1 MYLDINSIEIAI
13 INLFISVI
21 IIIFYYYYH
30 YIKTFFF
37 LSFILFYLFNF
48 LSYLFPNVYFWTYHS
63 VILLRYYYQ
72 EILTLINLKRSIY
85 VEVLK

>member
-37 LSFILFYLFNF
+37 YLLFYFIF
-48 LSYLFPNVYFWTYHS
+48 LTSYLIYFPNVYFWTYHS
-63 VILLRYYYQ
+63 VILLRYCYQ